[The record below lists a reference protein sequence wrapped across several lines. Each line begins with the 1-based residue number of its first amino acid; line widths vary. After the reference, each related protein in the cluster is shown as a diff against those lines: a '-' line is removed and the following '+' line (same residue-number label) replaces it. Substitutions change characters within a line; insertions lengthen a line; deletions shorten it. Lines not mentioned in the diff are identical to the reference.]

1 MNQSGTSDTL
11 LGSEEGALSEDRLP
25 DSDRGG
31 AAPRQR
37 VVEGSRRG
45 PAAEEIT
52 EAPSSSPESS
62 EEEDRVPDPE
72 EEQEKFGCAEQLME
86 LDDRPAKV
94 RARLR
99 KQWQK
104 QRTASILS
112 VLTMDCLRTAKD
124 PMDSNNQE
132 ELEPDSPH
140 CRFNLEAFKPQNQM
154 YSFIG
159 YD

>member
-1 MNQSGTSDTL
+1 MNQSGTSDSL

-72 EEQEKFGCAEQLME
+72 EAQKEQDDQRAE
-86 LDDRPAKV
+86 V
-94 RARLR
+94 RARVR
-99 KQWQK
+99 KQWQKQWQK